1 MMLSALILPV
11 LMAEPAH
18 AWRHTRK
25 VWDRDAFPLAWYMSD
40 TSEDSLPEELEVT
53 ARTDDRQVM
62 AVRHRSN
69 PTWGV
74 QFHPESILSPE
85 GDVLLK
91 NFLKLME
98 RHHEA

>member
-40 TSEDSLPEELEVT
+40 TSEDSLPEGAETEILEKFGLIWMQIDAMNT
-53 ARTDDRQVM
+53 LA
-62 AVRHRSN
+62 H
-69 PTWGV
+69 
-74 QFHPESILSPE
+74 SP
-85 GDVLLK
+85 
-91 NFLKLME
+91 M
-98 RHHEA
+98 